1 MIPFFVFDTDP
12 IVRADVVDILEQ
24 ACGCTALF
32 VSESLTAF
40 VEDLRSC
47 SAQAVAL
54 VSGTRHDLAELF
66 AYDLPKTNVAY
77 VLYGQGQALP
87 EQYVYSV
94 VDRPFTNETM
104 MQGISDAL
112 ASLRSDR

>member
-1 MIPFFVFDTDP
+1 M
-12 IVRADVVDILEQ
+12 
-24 ACGCTALF
+24 
-32 VSESLTAF
+32 
-40 VEDLRSC
+40 
-47 SAQAVAL
+47 SATTQGNLSAGLSAPK
-54 VSGTRHDLAELF
+54 
-66 AYDLPKTNVAY
+66 DLPKTNVAY

>member
-1 MIPFFVFDTDP
+1 MIPFFVFDKDP

-40 VEDLRSC
+40 VQDLHSC

-54 VSGTRHDLAELF
+54 ISGTKNDLAELF
-66 AYDLPKTNVAY
+66 AYDLPKSNVAY
-77 VLYGQGQALP
+77 VLYGQGLALP
-87 EQYVYSV
+87 EQYVFSV

-104 MQGISDAL
+104 MQGVSDAL
-112 ASLRSDR
+112 ASLRSVR